1 MSFSTLHFFVCVAG
15 ECTDTCQGK
24 HSFQEALLSSLHVS
38 LGIELGDPDFAART
52 LSTGNLT
59 SPTHV
64 LIISRGGAH
73 LQPQRSLKRQRQ
85 MHLWESEA
93 SLIVMVSS
101 RTARTIYR
109 HIYPYSLCPVFQQ
122 C

>member
-1 MSFSTLHFFVCVAG
+1 MDGLVYMSFSMLHFFVCVAG
-15 ECTDTCQGK
+15 ECTDKCQGK

-52 LSTGNLT
+52 LATGSLT

-73 LQPQRSLKRQRQ
+73 LQPQHSLGKQRQ

-93 SLIVMVSS
+93 SLIVLY
-101 RTARTIYR
+101 TDIYI
-109 HIYPYSLCPVFQQ
+109 HILCVPSPSNAVL
-122 C
+122 